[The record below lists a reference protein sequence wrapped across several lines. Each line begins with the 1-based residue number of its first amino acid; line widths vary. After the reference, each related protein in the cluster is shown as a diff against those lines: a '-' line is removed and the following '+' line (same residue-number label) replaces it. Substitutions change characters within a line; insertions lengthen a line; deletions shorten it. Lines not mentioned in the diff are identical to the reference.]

1 MDLGNRPLGP
11 LRASGG
17 AVDWTDQDDLRF
29 SLSISVWVRWFVLI
43 AWLAQLHY
51 RVNFD
56 HPAYLAHT
64 LFAVYLLA
72 LNGYTHYRIKTKRIL
87 SLRWAFVLSAMD
99 VLMVTA
105 GLAIAGGFAN
115 TFFVLYYPALAM
127 FAVVF
132 TSFGVSFLGV
142 TVVAA
147 AYTAISLAI
156 EPGVDF
162 EIKEEK
168 VLFTRIVVMYAVV
181 AAVNLVSRFE
191 RQKRKE
197 AVERERDLQRARI
210 EQSQTIHD
218 TLAQSAYMIDLG
230 LETAIELV
238 EDHEHDNR
246 NELLTKLCATHA
258 LSKSTMWE
266 LRHPI
271 DIGPIFEGG
280 KLSRVLKSHAATFAA
295 ITSIPADVVQSGQE
309 PQLSTTTRR
318 LLFTIAHN
326 AMANTLRH
334 SNATK
339 VTVSLRFED
348 NGVRMSI
355 SDDGV
360 GLPPDFPDRGQG
372 FKNMTGDAQRMGGT
386 VTAKPGEF
394 GRGTTVTCTVPFSAV
409 QGGI

>member
-1 MDLGNRPLGP
+1 MSEPHHRNRSARNLGGEAWIWATGRSVP

-87 SLRWAFVLSAMD
+87 SLRWAFLLSAMD

-132 TSFGVSFLGV
+132 TSFRFSFSAV

-147 AYTAISLAI
+147 VYAAISLAI

-230 LETAIELV
+230 V
-238 EDHEHDNR
+238 GDRNR
-246 NELLTKLCATHA
+246 ACG
-258 LSKSTMWE
+258 
-266 LRHPI
+266 
-271 DIGPIFEGG
+271 GP
-280 KLSRVLKSHAATFAA
+280 RAR
-295 ITSIPADVVQSGQE
+295 Q
-309 PQLSTTTRR
+309 PQ
-318 LLFTIAHN
+318 
-326 AMANTLRH
+326 
-334 SNATK
+334 
-339 VTVSLRFED
+339 
-348 NGVRMSI
+348 
-355 SDDGV
+355 
-360 GLPPDFPDRGQG
+360 
-372 FKNMTGDAQRMGGT
+372 
-386 VTAKPGEF
+386 
-394 GRGTTVTCTVPFSAV
+394 
-409 QGGI
+409 